1 MGNPNPAGEA
11 GRPNEFT
18 IQIRSQLNDAI
29 VALRN
34 QIDEVDDPRG
44 QALFETSAEVL
55 EGLVKAFEHYEQRSE
70 KAWR

>member
-1 MGNPNPAGEA
+1 MGRSNPAGGQ
-11 GRPNEFT
+11 GRPDEVT
-18 IQIRSQLNDAI
+18 IQIRSQLNDTI

-34 QIDEVDDPRG
+34 HIEKMDDPRG

-70 KAWR
+70 EAGR